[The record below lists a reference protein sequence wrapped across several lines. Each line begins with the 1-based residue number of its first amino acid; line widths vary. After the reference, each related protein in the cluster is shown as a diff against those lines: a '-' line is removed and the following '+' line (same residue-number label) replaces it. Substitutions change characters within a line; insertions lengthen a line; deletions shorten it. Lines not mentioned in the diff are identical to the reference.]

1 VAAVLPETRRSGSY
15 YRVCDP
21 DWTDCADTTFAKAH
35 GGRWNPPGAF
45 GALYLNATL
54 RVAAA
59 NARRAHA
66 GRAIGLFD
74 LRPEERPHL
83 ATFLIPSL
91 RVVDAVGDA
100 GVRELG
106 FPPTFPVDVDWA
118 PCQAIAAHAYANGF
132 DGAAAR
138 SAAEARFSGSL
149 GEELAVFDTH
159 VLAPTDRVPFHT
171 WYPDPAPL

>member
-1 VAAVLPETRRSGSY
+1 MPDVLPETTRSGQY

-21 DWTDCADTTFAKAH
+21 EWMDCADTTFAKAS

-45 GALYLNATL
+45 GALYLNATM

-83 ATFLIPSL
+83 ATFMIPTL
-91 RVVDAVGDA
+91 RVVDVVSDA
-100 GVRELG
+100 SIRDLG
-106 FPPTFPVDVDWA
+106 FPFDVDWA
-118 PCQAIAAHAYANGF
+118 PCQAIAACAYAQRF
-132 DGAAAR
+132 DGVAAR
-138 SAAEARFSGSL
+138 SAAEARPSGSL

-159 VLAPTDRVPFHT
+159 ELAPITRVSFHT
-171 WYPDPAPL
+171 WYPDPAPP